1 MKIESENRIAELN
14 FAEIDAVNG
23 AGEDD
28 SYWGGVGKIALG
40 VGAVAAG
47 VATGGTAVIVAS
59 VIVGAYTAYQ
69 GYDEA
74 SGALESAGK

>member
-1 MKIESENRIAELN
+1 MKNEFENRITELDLS
-14 FAEIDAVNG
+14 EISAVNG

-40 VGAVAAG
+40 VGTVALG
-47 VATGGTAVIVAS
+47 VATGGTAVVVAS
-59 VIVGAYTAYQ
+59 VIVGGYAAYQ

-74 SGALESAGK
+74 SGALDSAGS